1 MQVDMCHKNLATGC
15 GVVLRLVFML
25 NAHRV
30 RGILLRD
37 VRWYSATH
45 APIVLRPY
53 QEACIQ
59 SCLDAIHAG
68 QSRIGVS
75 SPTGSGKTTVCS
87 CTAFDLA
94 ISLTPSKMFVSLIDR
109 LASPPERPEA
119 KRSLIIVNSVELVR
133 QTAESVRSLFPNLT
147 VEVEQGQRN
156 NASGYADVTVA
167 TYQTLLQPHRLN
179 KFQPERMKAIIVD
192 EAHHAA
198 APS

>member
-1 MQVDMCHKNLATGC
+1 
-15 GVVLRLVFML
+15 ML

-30 RGILLRD
+30 RGSLLRNI
-37 VRWYSATH
+37 RWYSGSH
-45 APIVLRPY
+45 APITLRPY

-87 CTAFDLA
+87 SPAFGLVG
-94 ISLTPSKMFVSLIDR
+94 SLILSKMFVSLIDR
-109 LASPPERPEA
+109 LPPLPARPEA

-133 QTAESVRSLFPNLT
+133 QTAESVRHLFPNLT

-156 NASGYADVTVA
+156 SASGYADVTVA

-179 KFQPERMKAIIVD
+179 KFQPEKMKAVIVD